1 MRVVSGNLGYN
12 QRADNAER
20 TDRTHDCPY
29 SCDPIKAL
37 GGPELSGPEFALG
50 GSVIFFAAMYFSDK
64 GLKQFPFGS
73 RRLI

>member
-1 MRVVSGNLGYN
+1 MRVVSGNLGYH
-12 QRADNAER
+12 QRTDNAER
-20 TDRTHDCPY
+20 SDRPHNCPY
-29 SCDPIKAL
+29 GGDPIKAL
-37 GGPELSGPEFALG
+37 GGPKLSGPEFALG